1 MSDST
6 RAQDNLEATSASGDT
21 SGSRMP
27 CMNLR
32 KNGFTLI
39 DGHPVKIVDM
49 STSKTGSGY
58 KIHIVGIDILTGWKH
73 EVIKKHTEEME
84 VPTVVYTEYQVGSMA
99 DGLLHLVAQNGPD
112 VELPAGLFEAEV
124 QAGVTEGKALV
135 VKVVAAVGEMQVILV
150 REGVA
155 GDA

>member
-6 RAQDNLEATSASGDT
+6 RAQENLEATSASGDA

-27 CMNLR
+27 CVNLR
-32 KNGFTLI
+32 KNGLTLI
-39 DGHPVKIVDM
+39 DGRPVKIVDM

-58 KIHIVGIDILTGWKH
+58 KIHIVGIDILTGRKH

-84 VPTVVYTEYQVGSMA
+84 VPTVVYTDYQVASMA

-112 VELPAGLFEAEV
+112 VELPAGPFEAEV
-124 QAGVTEGKALV
+124 QAGITEEKALV
-135 VKVVAAVGEMQVILV
+135 VKVVAAIGEMQVILV
-150 REGVA
+150 REGVV